1 MTIEIFHQLG
11 FRSQWNFQSFID
23 DNVGNGF
30 ILAPS
35 HMEKSE
41 VENLDINLK
50 SNSIFD
56 PQFFIPSV
64 QKRKLAT
71 YDFFPDVVA
80 NGFQTSEYSDGF
92 SQECAER
99 CIDFQKVND
108 FNKLIIPTRY
118 ISGMP
123 SSFIQQQQQ
132 LFVQPFVESIG
143 RLGKDRPV
151 LLQIVLNDGMIKDQE
166 FSADLLNWITG
177 IPIIDGVYLVADI
190 NPRTKQLKDIDF
202 LYSYLHFIE
211 ALSLNDLYILLG
223 YQNTEAALLTLA
235 SPSAVSIGSYENL
248 RMFNIRNFEE
258 DDNVT
263 KRGPNARIYVSKLVQ
278 WIDTNYIG
286 ALTRIFGNTNLFDD
300 NHYKAQ
306 MFEPSYHW
314 HFSKPELYKHYFLVF
329 SEQIR
334 SISNYNGIDRYH
346 FLRQLIE
353 QGIAEFASI
362 RDKGVVLDQDS
373 DGSHLPAWLT
383 AANLFAQD
391 QGWR

>member
-1 MTIEIFHQLG
+1 MSIEIYHQLG
-11 FRSQWNFQSFID
+11 FRSQWNFQSFIND
-23 DNVGNGF
+23 SVGNGF

-41 VENLDINLK
+41 VENLDNNLK
-50 SNSIFD
+50 RNSIFD

-64 QKRKLAT
+64 QKRKLST

-99 CIDFQKVND
+99 CISFQKVNG
-108 FNKLIIPTRY
+108 FRKLIIPTRY

-123 SSFIQQQQQ
+123 SNFIQQQQQ
-132 LFVQPFVESIG
+132 LFVMPFVDAIT

-151 LLQIVLNDGMIKDQE
+151 LLQIVLNDGMIKDLE
-166 FSADLLNWITG
+166 FSSDLLNWITG
-177 IPIIDGVYLVADI
+177 IPTIDGVYLIADI
-190 NPRTKQLKDIDF
+190 NPRPKQLRDIDF
-202 LYSYLHFIE
+202 LYSYLRFIQ

-223 YQNTEAALLTLA
+223 YQNTEAVLLTLA

-248 RMFNIRNFEE
+248 RMFNIRNFKE
-258 DDNVT
+258 DENGT
-263 KRGPNARIYVSKLVQ
+263 KRGPNARIYVSKLFQ

-286 ALTRIFGNTNLFDD
+286 AIARVFGNTHLFDD

-306 MFEPSYHW
+306 MFEPTFQW

-329 SEQIR
+329 SGQIQN
-334 SISNYNGIDRYH
+334 ITNYNGIDRYH
-346 FLRQLIE
+346 FISHLIE
-353 QGIAEFASI
+353 QGMAEFDSI
-362 RDKGVVLDQDS
+362 RDRGVILDQDS

-391 QGWR
+391 QGWT

>member
-23 DNVGNGF
+23 ENVGNGF

-41 VENLDINLK
+41 VEHLDTNIK

-80 NGFQTSEYSDGF
+80 NGFQTSEYSDGY

-99 CIDFQKVND
+99 CIDFQKEND

-132 LFVQPFVESIG
+132 LFVLPFVDAIA

-177 IPIIDGVYLVADI
+177 IPTIDGVYLIADI
-190 NPRTKQLKDIDF
+190 SPRTKQLRDIDF
-202 LYSYLHFIE
+202 LYSYLRFIQ

-235 SPSAVSIGSYENL
+235 SPNAVSIGSYENL

-258 DDNVT
+258 DDNST
-263 KRGPNARIYVSKLVQ
+263 KRGPNARIYTSRLFQ

-286 ALTRIFGNTNLFDD
+286 AITRVFGNTNHFDD

-334 SISNYNGIDRYH
+334 SISNYNGSDRYH

-353 QGIAEFASI
+353 QGIAEYLSI
-362 RDKGVVLDQDS
+362 RERGVVLDQDS

>member
-1 MTIEIFHQLG
+1 MSIEIFHQLG

-35 HMEKSE
+35 HMEKTE
-41 VENLDINLK
+41 VENLDSNLK
-50 SNSIFD
+50 RNSIFD

-71 YDFFPDVVA
+71 YDFFPDIVA

-99 CIDFQKVND
+99 CIIFQKENG
-108 FNKLIIPTRY
+108 FEKLIIPTRY

-132 LFVQPFVESIG
+132 LFVLPFVDAIA

-177 IPIIDGVYLVADI
+177 IPAIDGVYLIADI
-190 NPRTKQLKDIDF
+190 NPRTKQLRDIDF
-202 LYSYLHFIE
+202 LYSYLRFIQ

-258 DDNVT
+258 DDNGA
-263 KRGPNARIYVSKLVQ
+263 KRGPNARIYVSRLFQ

-286 ALTRIFGNTNLFDD
+286 AITRVFGDTQLFDD

-353 QGIAEFASI
+353 QGMAEFASI
-362 RDKGVVLDQDS
+362 RDRGVILDQDS

>member
-1 MTIEIFHQLG
+1 MSIDIIHQLG

-35 HMEKSE
+35 HMEKTE
-41 VENLDINLK
+41 VENLDSMLK
-50 SNSIFD
+50 RNSIFD

-71 YDFFPDVVA
+71 YDFFPDIVA
-80 NGFQTSEYSDGF
+80 NGFQTSEYCDGF

-99 CIDFQKVND
+99 CILFQKEND
-108 FNKLIIPTRY
+108 FEKLIIPTRY

-132 LFVQPFVESIG
+132 LFVLPFMDAIA

-177 IPIIDGVYLVADI
+177 IPAIDGVYLIADI
-190 NPRTKQLKDIDF
+190 NPRIKQLRDIDF
-202 LYSYLHFIE
+202 LYSYLRFIQ

-258 DDNVT
+258 DDNGT
-263 KRGPNARIYVSKLVQ
+263 KRGPNARIYVSRLFQ
-278 WIDTNYIG
+278 WVDTNYIG
-286 ALTRIFGNTNLFDD
+286 AVTRVFGNTNLFDD

-346 FLRQLIE
+346 FLRHLIE
-353 QGIAEFASI
+353 QGMAEFASI
-362 RDKGVVLDQDS
+362 RDRGVILDSDS